1 MQIQTREVILILFY
15 FGRISVST
23 KIHQWTLEAV
33 KKNALTSEP
42 GKGSVPTP
50 TQDKSPNRVSKTH
63 MVTTSG
69 YFSNPVATSCQMS
82 TLLACTSFAKP
93 FLLFSFI
100 HNHTHVC
107 FVLPHLLSFP
117 RSSFFAGYL
126 QNIFLRIQTCF
137 FFIFLFSP
145 QMIKNIPLN
154 IIYKC
159 KTLIIVSK

>member
-50 TQDKSPNRVSKTH
+50 TQDKSPNRVSKTN

-100 HNHTHVC
+100 HNHTRVFC
-107 FVLPHLLSFP
+107 PTSPALLPQKLLLCRISIEHFP
-117 RSSFFAGYL
+117 
-126 QNIFLRIQTCF
+126 QNLDLFF